1 MKSSDQSGN
10 PADGIHEVAP
20 ELRLICD
27 ALSDGI
33 IVVDGASASVIHVNK
48 SACSML
54 GRSESDLKS
63 ATLSSLL
70 SSQDFSRADELMSW
84 TSSKTQLHFRDIPF
98 SAAGEDVFS
107 ADITIVPLT
116 NQTGRQAALLLKPS
130 ESRRSADRQ
139 SQILSSIATQSTEGI
154 AVIDMEGHLQFINNA
169 FAEMHG
175 YKPDELLGRHVSVFH
190 TPGQM
195 AAVNAANK
203 QIADTGEFTG
213 EIWHV
218 KRDGTEFPTAMH
230 NSLLRDD
237 SGEIIGMIGTLRDIT
252 DSKKA
257 EKDMQE
263 SETRTRAILRTYPD
277 LMFQF
282 SSDGTFLDYIAP
294 TEDLYVEER
303 AFLGKNVQDVMP
315 PEVATVSLHAIENAL
330 RTNVMQ
336 TCEYELLIS
345 GELRNFECRMNATG
359 ENEVLAIIRDI
370 TERKQAHKALE
381 DSEQRYR
388 KLTEVAFG
396 GYAISRAGKVAEAS
410 ERFAELFGYQMT
422 ELIGMNVIDLFAPEQ
437 REDVSAKI
445 EADYDSPYESVCL
458 RRDGTAFPVEA
469 CGKIVQYGG
478 AKARITAIRD
488 ITTRERAIVALR
500 ESEERYRTLY
510 ETMAQGV
517 VYQDAD
523 GRITS
528 VNPTAERILGLSFD
542 EMSGRTSHDSGWRAI
557 HEDGSEFTRDA
568 YPSTVALSTGKE
580 VHKVVMGIFNPRI
593 EDWVWISVN
602 AVPQFKPG
610 DDKPFQVYST
620 FSDITDRKKAENA
633 LKKSQA
639 ELEARNMALV
649 SMIDVSG
656 SLHRSLDFDD
666 VVKAAVEA
674 MMRYSQSPSVGMF
687 SVNRE
692 ANRLELLHA
701 RGFTDATVKAAE
713 TMPIE
718 SSLTGK
724 AVLQND
730 IMVSPELTE
739 DNRVYT
745 GVQKHL
751 ADQGFVTIVSV
762 PISHQDEV
770 KGAMV
775 LIFREEHPLDQ
786 RERET
791 LLSIGRSIGL
801 AMSNAEHLA
810 QLKAEIA
817 ERKRAEL
824 EVQKERDR
832 AQNYLDIAGAIF
844 VVLNNRGEVTLI
856 NRKGCEILGFEER
869 DILNRNWF
877 NNFVPENSRTE
888 TKATFEELMA
898 GHIEPAEYYENPIL
912 NRFGEERLIAWH
924 NALLV
929 NDKGRIVATLSS
941 GEDIT
946 ERQRADEALRSAY
959 EQLSVERKAL
969 VEKNI
974 ALREVLE
981 HIDDERKQIRAK
993 IAETVDQ
1000 VLTPAMNRLVN
1011 SDGTVNRSFLD
1022 LLKNSLQDLA
1032 STSDEILYLYS
1043 RLSPREVE
1051 ICNLIRN
1058 GATSQEIA
1066 DALFIS
1072 LGTVKKHREKVR
1084 KKLKLANKN
1093 INLSAFLKG
1102 FKGV

>member
-1 MKSSDQSGN
+1 MKSSNQSGN
-10 PADGIHEVAP
+10 PADRIHEVVP

-33 IVVDGASASVIHVNK
+33 IIVDGSSAAVIHVNK

-54 GRSESDLKS
+54 CRSESDLKS
-63 ATLSSLL
+63 ATLPSLLASQDSSL
-70 SSQDFSRADELMSW
+70 ADELMSW
-84 TSSKTQLHFRDIPF
+84 TSSKEQLHFKDIPF
-98 SAAGEDVFS
+98 RASGEEVFS
-107 ADITIVPLT
+107 ADVTVIPLT
-116 NQTGRQAALLLKPS
+116 NQTGKQAALLLKPS
-130 ESRRSADRQ
+130 ENRRSAYRQ

-154 AVIDMEGHLQFINNA
+154 AVIDLKGHLQFVNNA

-175 YKPDELLGRHVSVFH
+175 YSPDELIGKHLSIFH
-190 TPGQM
+190 TPEQM
-195 AAVNAANK
+195 AAVAAANK
-203 QIADTGEFTG
+203 QIEETGEFTG

-230 NSLLRDD
+230 NSMLRDD
-237 SGEIIGMIGTLRDIT
+237 SGEVIGMIGTLRDIT
-252 DSKKA
+252 SNKKS
-257 EKDMQE
+257 EKDLRE
-263 SETRTRAILRTYPD
+263 SEEKTRAILRAVPD

-282 SSDGTFLDYIAP
+282 SPDGTFLNYIAP
-294 TEDLYVEER
+294 TEDLYAEESK
-303 AFLGKNVQDVMP
+303 FLGKNIQDVMP
-315 PEVATVSLHAIENAL
+315 PEVATVSQHTIENAL
-330 RTNVMQ
+330 RTNEMQ
-336 TCEYELLIS
+336 TCEYELPVS
-345 GELRNFECRMNATG
+345 GKLRSFECRMIASK
-359 ENEVLAIIRDI
+359 ENEVLAIIRDT
-370 TERKQAHKALE
+370 TEHKQAVKALE

-396 GYAISRAGKVAEAS
+396 GFAISKAGKVVEAS
-410 ERFAELFGYQMT
+410 EQFAELFGYKMT
-422 ELIGMNVIDLFAPEQ
+422 ELIGMDLTELISPER

-445 EADYDSPYESVCL
+445 KADYDSPYESVCQ
-458 RRDGTAFPVEA
+458 RKDGTTFPMEA
-469 CGKIVQYGG
+469 CGKAVQYGG
-478 AKARITAIRD
+478 AKARITAVRD
-488 ITTRERAIVALR
+488 ITTRESAVRALR
-500 ESEERYRTLY
+500 ESEEKYRTLY

-517 VYQDAD
+517 IYRDAD
-523 GRITS
+523 GKIIS
-528 VNPTAERILGLSFD
+528 VNPTAERILGLSLD

-557 HEDGSEFTRDA
+557 HEDGSDFSGDTH
-568 YPSTVALSTGKE
+568 PSMVALNTGKE
-580 VHKVVMGIFNPRI
+580 VLKVVMGVFNPRI

-602 AVPQFKPG
+602 AVPQFKAG
-610 DDKPFQVYST
+610 DDKPFQVFST
-620 FSDITDRKKAENA
+620 FSDITDRKKAKDA
-633 LKKSQA
+633 LKKSQT
-639 ELEARNMALV
+639 ELEARNRELE
-649 SMIDVSG
+649 SMIGVSG
-656 SLHRSLDFDD
+656 SLHRSLDFDT

-701 RGFTDATVKAAE
+701 RGFTDTTVEAAE

-718 SSLTGK
+718 GSLTGK
-724 AVLQND
+724 AVVQND
-730 IMVSPELTE
+730 IMVSE
-739 DNRVYT
+739 DLKADDRVYT
-745 GVQKHL
+745 GIQKHL
-751 ADQGFVTIVSV
+751 ADEGFVTIVSV
-762 PISHQDEV
+762 PISHRDEV

-775 LIFREEHPLDQ
+775 LIFKERRPLDQ

-791 LLSIGRSIGL
+791 LLSIGRSMGMAI
-801 AMSNAEHLA
+801 SNAEHLA
-810 QLKAEIA
+810 QVKEEIT
-817 ERKRAEL
+817 ERRRAEL

-832 AQNYLDIAGAIF
+832 AQNYLDIAGVMI
-844 VVLNNRGEVTLI
+844 VVMNKRGEVTLI
-856 NRKGCEILGFEER
+856 NRKGCEILGFQER
-869 DILNRNWF
+869 DILSRNWF
-877 NNFVPENSRTE
+877 DNFIPKSTRAEM
-888 TKATFEELMA
+888 KAVFKELMA
-898 GHIEPAEYYENPIL
+898 GHIEPAEYHENPIL
-912 NRFGEERLIAWH
+912 NKFGEERLIAWH

-946 ERQRADEALRSAY
+946 ERQRADEALKSAY

-981 HIDDERKQIRAK
+981 HLDDERKQIRAK
-993 IAETVDQ
+993 VAETVNQ
-1000 VLTPAMNRLVN
+1000 VLTPAINRLIN
-1011 SDGTVNRSFLD
+1011 SDGTVNQSFLN

-1051 ICNLIRN
+1051 VCNFIRN

-1066 DALFIS
+1066 DALYIS

-1093 INLSAFLKG
+1093 VNLSAFLKG